1 MKLKKI
7 NPDFK
12 QRVIQFELNPDKK
25 QSIILNSL
33 TYASSKL
40 WNVANYEIRNWDKGS
55 GQKYPDWYDQK
66 SRLKN

>member
-1 MKLKKI
+1 MKLQKS

-12 QRVIQFELNPDKK
+12 QRVIQFKLNPDKR

-40 WNVANYEIRNWDKGS
+40 WNVA
-55 GQKYPDWYDQK
+55 
-66 SRLKN
+66 